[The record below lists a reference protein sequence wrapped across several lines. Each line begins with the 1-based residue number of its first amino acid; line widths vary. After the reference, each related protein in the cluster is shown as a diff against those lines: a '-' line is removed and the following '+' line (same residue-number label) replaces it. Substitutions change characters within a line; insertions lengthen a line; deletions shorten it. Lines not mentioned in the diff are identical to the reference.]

1 MVVYKL
7 KKGTSAY
14 GQKISSLILYHYCY
28 SETELDCLDKTLLMK
43 TLYKLRMMLLARQ
56 AL

>member
-43 TLYKLRMMLLARQ
+43 TLYKLKMMLLARQ